1 MPPRWAGAGWL
12 AGWLCPCCTHA
23 SLPAAACPS
32 SLLLVACQPAWLPTC
47 ASLLCSHSS
56 LSQPSSLP
64 VAPGTLLQGG
74 EHKGVGPDQ
83 LRAKGY
89 VVDNDEAPKT
99 KIENPFDLLNLADE

>member
-1 MPPRWAGAGWL
+1 MESP
-12 AGWLCPCCTHA
+12 
-23 SLPAAACPS
+23 
-32 SLLLVACQPAWLPTC
+32 
-47 ASLLCSHSS
+47 
-56 LSQPSSLP
+56 SLP